1 MRFYYFVSNNTCH
14 EAVQE
19 LDLCHHHQTNRR
31 KKCRKMKKMSLSILH
46 FSNNVPLCSRN
57 SGVQNSGLKC
67 VRLLA
72 SLKNVRFVLSPVWSV
87 KNAWLS
93 SYHVFTLC
101 ITGVYFPCNDQNV
114 PFAGRLILPRLSNR

>member
-46 FSNNVPLCSRN
+46 FNNNVPLCSPN
-57 SGVQNSGLKC
+57 SGERTSGLKC
-67 VRLLA
+67 AKLPKK
-72 SLKNVRFVLSPVWSV
+72 LKNVRFVLSLVWNV

-93 SYHVFTLC
+93 SYRACRWC
-101 ITGVYFPCNDQNV
+101 ITGVFFPCNDQSV
-114 PFAGRLILPRLSNR
+114 QFAGLLTRPNT